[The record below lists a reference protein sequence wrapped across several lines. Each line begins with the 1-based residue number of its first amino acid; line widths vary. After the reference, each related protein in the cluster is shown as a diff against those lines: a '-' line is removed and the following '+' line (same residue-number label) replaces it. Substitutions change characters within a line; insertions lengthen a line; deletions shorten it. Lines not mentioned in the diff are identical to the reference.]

1 MSRARFFLSAAG
13 LLLLTGMVHNQLVKS
28 EPGSGAALRV
38 SPTEVKLW
46 FKERPEV
53 ALTSVT
59 LMRADT
65 TRITTIRAV
74 ATDDTLAVA
83 APLSSPLP
91 AGEYLVAWRTASND
105 GHVIRGMFGFTI
117 SP

>member
-28 EPGSGAALRV
+28 EPAGGATLRV

-65 TRITTIRAV
+65 TRIPSAFFISRFAKITRSRFFK
-74 ATDDTLAVA
+74 DDHRNCGLKKSVC
-83 APLSSPLP
+83 
-91 AGEYLVAWRTASND
+91 
-105 GHVIRGMFGFTI
+105 I
-117 SP
+117 